1 MQPKIRILLVAG
13 NRVLREALARV
24 LRQRQD
30 MAIAGECC
38 DCSGLAALIGQV
50 KASIVVIDSSATES
64 AGLQV
69 LGSVRSADSNA
80 QALLIGME
88 SSEAVFLDAVRAG
101 AAGYLSKDASA
112 LQVIAAIRAVSQ
124 GEAVCPPRLCR
135 VLFKRFAEGENSVPR
150 ARLNA
155 NLGLTR
161 RQLELVPLIAQGLT
175 NKEIAS
181 HLNLS
186 EQTIKNHIH
195 RMLRKVGV
203 GHRLKVAEVVLSS
216 QF

>member
-1 MQPKIRILLVAG
+1 MQSKIRILLVAG

-38 DCSGLAALIGQV
+38 DCSDMPVLIGQV
-50 KASIVVIDSSATES
+50 KANVVVIDSSATES

-69 LGSVRSADSNA
+69 LVSARSADSNV
-80 QALLIGME
+80 QILLIGME
-88 SSEAVFLDAVRAG
+88 SGEAPFLDAVRAG

-135 VLFKRFAEGENSVPR
+135 VLFKRFAQGENSFPM

-186 EQTIKNHIH
+186 EQTVKNHIH
-195 RMLRKVGV
+195 RILRKVGAE
-203 GHRLKVAEVVLSS
+203 HRLEAAEVILSS
-216 QF
+216 QL